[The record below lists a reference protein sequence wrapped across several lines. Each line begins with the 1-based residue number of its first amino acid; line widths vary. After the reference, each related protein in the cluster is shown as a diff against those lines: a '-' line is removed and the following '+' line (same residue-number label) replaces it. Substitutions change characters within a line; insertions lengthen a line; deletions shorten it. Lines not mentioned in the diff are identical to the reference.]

1 MARHRRRRRYGDPVI
16 AMPSFGALKDLNPLA
31 AGMKGSD
38 VMIGAG
44 IGIVGGGVVNY
55 ALNQFSASL
64 PSVITQYQ
72 QPISTILAGLLAAA
86 FLAKKSPQQAD
97 AYLAGALIVGVAPPI
112 QSQLHSS
119 FPQYFGDPVQMTRS
133 YQGMLVPSPRHTALS
148 GLLTAS
154 PRVPMTTV
162 PAARRMMGY

>member
-1 MARHRRRRRYGDPVI
+1 
-16 AMPSFGALKDLNPLA
+16 
-31 AGMKGSD
+31 
-38 VMIGAG
+38 
-44 IGIVGGGVVNY
+44 VVNY

-64 PSVITQYQ
+64 PSVVTQYQ

-112 QSQLHSS
+112 QQQLHSS
-119 FPQYFGDPVQMTRS
+119 FPQYFGDPVQMTPRYS
-133 YQGMLVPSPRHTALS
+133 GMLVPSPRHALS

-154 PRVPMTTV
+154 PRVPMATV

>member
-1 MARHRRRRRYGDPVI
+1 MARRHRRRRYGDPVI

-31 AGMKGSD
+31 PGMKGSD

-55 ALNQFSASL
+55 ALNQFSSSL
-64 PSVITQYQ
+64 PSFVSQYQ
-72 QPISTILAGLLAAA
+72 QPLSSILAGLIAAA

-112 QSQLHSS
+112 QQQLHSS
-119 FPQYFGDPVQMTRS
+119 FPQYFGDPVQMTPKYS
-133 YQGMLVPSPRHTALS
+133 GMLVPSPRHTALA

-154 PRVPMTTV
+154 PRVPMATV
-162 PAARRMMGY
+162 PAARRLMGY